1 MIAFEVTL
9 NGKRVCTAGVEDFG
23 VLSTILTWVR
33 RSPEH
38 SRDGNTIE
46 EELTAE
52 VSALD
57 TRDPKAG
64 EHLKWLSE
72 TLRLGDSISI
82 RIVDVEKVDP
92 PTSRYCN
99 DPEADA
105 RAKRQYYERLKRE
118 YGD

>member
-9 NGKRVCTAGVEDFG
+9 NENRVCTAGVEDFG
-23 VLSTILTWVR
+23 VLSTIVTWVR
-33 RSPEH
+33 RRPEY
-38 SRDGNTIE
+38 SRNDNTIE

-57 TRDPKAG
+57 SRDSTAG

-72 TLRLGDSISI
+72 TLRVGDSISI
-82 RIVDVEKVDP
+82 RIVDVESGDAA
-92 PTSRYCN
+92 TSRYRN

-105 RAKRQYYERLKRE
+105 RAKRQYYEQLKRE
-118 YGD
+118 YGE

>member
-9 NGKRVCTAGVEDFG
+9 NGNRVCTAGVDDFG

-33 RSPEH
+33 RRPEL

-57 TRDPKAG
+57 SRDPIAG

-72 TLRLGDSISI
+72 RLRVGDSISI
-82 RIVDVEKVDP
+82 RIVDVEKVDAAI
-92 PTSRYCN
+92 SRYRN
-99 DPEADA
+99 DPEVDA
-105 RAKRQYYERLKRE
+105 RTKRQYYERLKRE